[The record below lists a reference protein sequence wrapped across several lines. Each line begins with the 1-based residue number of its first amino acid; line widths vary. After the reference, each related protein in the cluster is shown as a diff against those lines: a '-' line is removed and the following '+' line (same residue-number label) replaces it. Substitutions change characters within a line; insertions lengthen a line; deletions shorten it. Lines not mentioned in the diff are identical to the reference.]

1 MAYTTDEYGKT
12 TSTFNR
18 DRGGIGVNKAL
29 GGAINDVWSVATMA
43 AIPAAGLYLINE
55 ASKK

>member
-1 MAYTTDEYGKT
+1 MAYTYREAGTSA
-12 TSTFNR
+12 STFIK
-18 DRGGIGVNKAL
+18 DRGGIGVNKPV
-29 GGAINDVWSVATMA
+29 GGAINDVWSVAKMA

>member
-1 MAYTTDEYGKT
+1 MAYTYREDGTSS
-12 TSTFNR
+12 STFNK
-18 DRGGIGVNKAL
+18 DRGGIGVNKAV
-29 GGAINDVWSVATMA
+29 GGAINDVWSLAKMA

>member
-1 MAYTTDEYGKT
+1 MARTYYEDGSSS
-12 TSTFNR
+12 STFNR
-18 DRGGIGVNKAL
+18 DRGGIGVNKAV
-29 GGAINDVWSVATMA
+29 GGAINDVWSVAKMA